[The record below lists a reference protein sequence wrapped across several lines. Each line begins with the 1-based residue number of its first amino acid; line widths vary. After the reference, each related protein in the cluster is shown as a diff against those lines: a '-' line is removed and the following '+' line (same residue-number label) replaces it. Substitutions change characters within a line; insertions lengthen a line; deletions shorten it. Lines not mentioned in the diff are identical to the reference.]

1 MMKLRITLVQ
11 SNIYWESPEKNRT
24 QLEAKLLAASQTD
37 LIIFPELFNTAFSVT
52 NVGEPMSGETIQWMS
67 SLASKLKALIIGS
80 LIINEKGK
88 KYNRLICMS
97 PEGSY
102 QYYDKRHLFDLMN
115 ESSYFTAGKDRLII
129 NFKGWKLCPLICYDL
144 RFPVFSRN
152 NEEFDILIYVA
163 NWPASRI
170 DHWNKLLV
178 ARAIENQCFV
188 AAVNRVGSDIN
199 GVESS
204 GHSSLIDYNGDI
216 IYLGN
221 NNEQLKTFTINK
233 ADLNSGRSKL
243 PFLKDV
249 DSFVI
254 N

>member
-1 MMKLRITLVQ
+1 MKLRITLVQ

-199 GVESS
+199 GVEFS

-216 IYLGN
+216 IYRGN

>member
-1 MMKLRITLVQ
+1 
-11 SNIYWESPEKNRT
+11 
-24 QLEAKLLAASQTD
+24 
-37 LIIFPELFNTAFSVT
+37 
-52 NVGEPMSGETIQWMS
+52 MSGETIQWMS

-129 NFKGWKLCPLICYDL
+129 NFKGWKLCTLICYDL

-199 GVESS
+199 GVEFS

-216 IYLGN
+216 IYRGN

>member
-97 PEGSY
+97 PS
-102 QYYDKRHLFDLMN
+102 
-115 ESSYFTAGKDRLII
+115 II
-129 NFKGWKLCPLICYDL
+129 KI
-144 RFPVFSRN
+144 SM
-152 NEEFDILIYVA
+152 I
-163 NWPASRI
+163 
-170 DHWNKLLV
+170 H
-178 ARAIENQCFV
+178 
-188 AAVNRVGSDIN
+188 
-199 GVESS
+199 
-204 GHSSLIDYNGDI
+204 
-216 IYLGN
+216 
-221 NNEQLKTFTINK
+221 
-233 ADLNSGRSKL
+233 
-243 PFLKDV
+243 
-249 DSFVI
+249 
-254 N
+254 

>member
-199 GVESS
+199 GVEFS
-204 GHSSLIDYNGDI
+204 GHSSLIDYNGNI
-216 IYLGN
+216 IFKADGN
-221 NNEQLKTFTINK
+221 EHLKTFTVNK
-233 ADLNSGRSKL
+233 VELESSRLKF
-243 PFLKDV
+243 PFLKDA
-249 DSFVI
+249 DSFAI